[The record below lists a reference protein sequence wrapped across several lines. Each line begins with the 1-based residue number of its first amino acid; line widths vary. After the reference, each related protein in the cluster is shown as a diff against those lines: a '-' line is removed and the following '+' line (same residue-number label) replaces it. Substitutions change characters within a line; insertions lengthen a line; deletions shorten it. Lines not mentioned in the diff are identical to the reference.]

1 MNTQND
7 LANAALVKIRD
18 YKLHSALYQA
28 NGFLSYP
35 QYQKFVRSVLDEYFV
50 STLHTEA
57 LDSPSTEAHA

>member
-7 LANAALVKIRD
+7 LANAALVKVRD

-35 QYQKFVRSVLDEYFV
+35 QYQQFVRGVLDEYFAN
-50 STLHTEA
+50 T
-57 LDSPSTEAHA
+57 PSIEQLTTVTPKNEQ